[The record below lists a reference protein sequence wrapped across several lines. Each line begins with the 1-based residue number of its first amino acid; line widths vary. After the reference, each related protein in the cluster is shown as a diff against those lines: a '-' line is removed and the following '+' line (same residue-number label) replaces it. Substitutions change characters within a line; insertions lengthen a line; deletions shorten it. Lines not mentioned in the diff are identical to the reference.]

1 MKFSHT
7 ILVLILM
14 SCTSGILVAQ
24 NNSANHELNVEIPE
38 VALLGLV
45 SENSSDISFSASSPV
60 QAGNSIDFK
69 NGNQNNDIWIN
80 YSSIIKNSF
89 HRRKIVA
96 FVQGE
101 IPEGV
106 HLKVK
111 ASEAE
116 GSGKGKLGHPAGE
129 IVLSENPADII
140 FDIGS
145 CYTGNGTSNGHILK
159 YELEYVGNSQVYAGL
174 NAEKTTF
181 HVVYTL
187 TDHY

>member
-1 MKFSHT
+1 
-7 ILVLILM
+7 
-14 SCTSGILVAQ
+14 
-24 NNSANHELNVEIPE
+24 
-38 VALLGLV
+38 
-45 SENSSDISFSASSPV
+45 
-60 QAGNSIDFK
+60 
-69 NGNQNNDIWIN
+69 
-80 YSSIIKNSF
+80 
-89 HRRKIVA
+89 
-96 FVQGE
+96 VQGE

-116 GSGKGKLGHPAGE
+116 GSGKGKLGHSTGE